1 MPDRRLSGGGL
12 AQIAFGAMRV
22 FVAGASG
29 VIGRPLLRQLVAA
42 GHDVVGMTSG
52 EAGTERISDAGA
64 EAVVCDALDADAVR
78 ETVGSARPDVVV
90 NELTKL
96 PRDYDTRNMDE
107 RFYAPTNRIR
117 TVGGGNLLAA
127 AIAAGAQRFVTQSIA
142 FLYAPEGDMV
152 KDEEGRPS
160 TDAPAPFGDGVR
172 AMVSHE
178 RAVLDAEGIQGLV
191 LRYGWFYGPGTY
203 YAADG
208 SIAQMVRKRRF
219 PVLGGS
225 DGLFSF
231 IHIEDAAGATV
242 AACERGESGIYNVV
256 DDEPAPVREW
266 LPVLANVL
274 GAKPPRHFPRW
285 LARVFAGEAA
295 VMMGTEARGASN
307 AKAKR
312 ELSWEPRYPSWRQ
325 GFVAAYASTT
335 SADGRKSHPA
345 AGATQSLT

>member
-1 MPDRRLSGGGL
+1 MK
-12 AQIAFGAMRV
+12 V

-29 VIGRPLLRQLVAA
+29 VIGKPLVRRLVAA
-42 GHDVVGMTSG
+42 GHDVVGMSSNETG
-52 EAGTERISDAGA
+52 AGRIADAGGQ
-64 EAVVCDALDADAVR
+64 AVVCDALDADALR
-78 ETVGSARPDVVV
+78 EAVGSARPDVVV

-117 TVGGGNLLAA
+117 TQGGGNLLEA
-127 AIAAGAQRFVTQSIA
+127 AIAAGAKRFVTQSIA
-142 FLYAPEGDMV
+142 FLYAPDGGMV

-160 TDAPAPFGDGVR
+160 TDAPPPFGDGVR

-178 RAVLDAEGIQGLV
+178 RAVLDAEGITGLV

-203 YAADG
+203 YAPDG
-208 SIAQMVRKRRF
+208 SIAEMVRKRRF

-242 AACERGESGIYNVV
+242 VACERGEGGIYNVV
-256 DDEPAPVREW
+256 DDEPATVAQW
-266 LPVLANVL
+266 LPAYAEAL
-274 GAKPPRHFPRW
+274 GAKRPWKVPGFIGR
-285 LARVFAGEAA
+285 LLGGTAARMTVGL
-295 VMMGTEARGASN
+295 RGASN

-312 ELSWEPRYPSWRQ
+312 DLGWEPRYPSWRS
-325 GFVAAYASTT
+325 GFSEAL
-335 SADGRKSHPA
+335 G
-345 AGATQSLT
+345 